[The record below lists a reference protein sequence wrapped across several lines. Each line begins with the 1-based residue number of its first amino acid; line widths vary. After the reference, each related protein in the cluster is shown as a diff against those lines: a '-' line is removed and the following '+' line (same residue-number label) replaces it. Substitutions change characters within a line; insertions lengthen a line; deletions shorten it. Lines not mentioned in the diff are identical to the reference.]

1 MYTKETKVSY
11 LNPPVTNTKP
21 TKSLTIVDVYR
32 TIIEDPTLP
41 TITKKLRSIKDK
53 DERKQFK
60 STYFPSV
67 LFGGT
72 FKKRGIDGLET
83 PSNLLIVDLDDLG
96 TLKEVEKLKETLSQD
111 KTLDPVLLFVSPSGN
126 GLKVVVNI
134 GQKIKGDEDFK
145 RSFKAVKNYLKKT
158 YSLEV
163 DESGKD
169 ISRGCFLP
177 YDKNAI
183 CQEPT
188 SGFNV
193 EKYLPVEKPKPQPQ
207 RTPVSSYNEPD
218 DYTRAKIAVEDIEN
232 SGIDITPTYDLWTRV
247 GFALSN
253 LGEPGRDLFHRVSSL
268 YDRYT
273 REETDKQFD
282 SFLRSNGSGVNLES
296 LFAIAKEKGVKL
308 RSSNVYSGKPNFPT
322 SIKREFPDTIKRTE
336 KTENLNPEQDEDRS
350 FLLRPTTE
358 AEMFERES
366 KLPEGLRTGY
376 TIGEGDDKS
385 QIILGSGVLTGIVG
399 ATGHRK
405 TVLLLNMILNV
416 AKIYPDKKFVYF
428 TYEQNGDQI
437 REYLLNV
444 YLEDLDLKFG
454 QSNRRLLKRY
464 FHTRGNTSM
473 FEQEEKTI
481 YEQGVKRKVRIPDE
495 FRKRKGSFFRNYIE
509 NGRILINYVDSD
521 SSRLVKDIEYLST
534 QDNLGGIFVDYFQ
547 CINVPED
554 QRLRLTRVEELKRIC
569 FYLKDVANETGLPV
583 VLACQFNQEV
593 GSPFDVL
600 ITKVGEAGDISR
612 IMSEMFGIWSLDK
625 EITKELKGD
634 QNQKNEA
641 LKNKVKDLQS
651 DRLEQAR
658 QIVGLYVKTLKSREL
673 PTGTEVVLPV
683 FGKTGRIF
691 PNDPTEAVFE
701 KRDWETDSQE
711 VIDYPE

>member
-1 MYTKETKVSY
+1 MYTTETKVSY

-96 TLKEVEKLKETLSQD
+96 DLKKVEKLKETLSQD

-134 GQKIKGDEDFK
+134 GQEIKGDEDFK

-183 CQEPT
+183 CREPT

-207 RTPVSSYNEPD
+207 RIPVSSYNEPD

-296 LFAIAKEKGVKL
+296 LFAIAKERGVKL
-308 RSSNVYSGKPNFPT
+308 RSSNVYSGKSNFANFAT
-322 SIKREFPDTIKRTE
+322 SIKRDE
-336 KTENLNPEQDEDRS
+336 KTEFPESVKKDEDRS

-376 TIGEGDDKS
+376 TIGEGDEKN
-385 QIILGSGVLTGIVG
+385 QVILGSGVLTGFVG

-405 TVLLLNMILNV
+405 SVFLLNLMLNV
-416 AKIYPDKKFVYF
+416 SRLYPDKKFIYF
-428 TYEQNGDQI
+428 TYEENGD
-437 REYLLNV
+437 RVLEYLLNI

-454 QSNRRLLKRY
+454 ESNRRLLKRY
-464 FHTRGNTSM
+464 FRTRGNTSM
-473 FEQEEKTI
+473 FDPEIT
-481 YEQGVKRKVRIPDE
+481 DE
-495 FRKRKGSFFRNYIE
+495 FRKRKGPFFRNFVD
-509 NGRILINYVDSD
+509 NGRILIKYVDSD
-521 SSRLVKDIEYLST
+521 SSRLVEDIRFLSST
-534 QDNLGGIFVDYFQ
+534 GEIGGVFVDYFQ
-547 CINVPED
+547 CINVPEA
-554 QRLRLTRVEELKRIC
+554 QRLRLSRVEELKRIC
-569 FYLKDVANETGLPV
+569 FDLKDIANETGLPV

-625 EITKELKGD
+625 DTTTELKG
-634 QNQKNEA
+634 KNEQRY
-641 LKNKVKDLQS
+641 KDLELKVLDLKS
-651 DRLEQAR
+651 RYGKQAR

-683 FGKTGRIF
+683 WGKTGRIF
-691 PNDPTEAVFE
+691 PNDPTEAVFD

>member
-1 MYTKETKVSY
+1 MYTTETKVSY
-11 LNPPVTNTKP
+11 LNPPETNTKP
-21 TKSLTIVDVYR
+21 TKSLTIVEVYR
-32 TIIEDPTLP
+32 TILEDPDLQR
-41 TITKKLRSIKDK
+41 ITRELRKIPETDEEGRKSFKK
-53 DERKQFK
+53 K
-60 STYFPSV
+60 SFPSV

-72 FKKRGIDGLET
+72 FRHRSIKGLEK

-134 GQKIKGDEDFK
+134 GQEIKGDEDFK
-145 RSFKAVKNYLKKT
+145 RSFKAVKNYLSKT

-183 CQEPT
+183 CQEPG

-207 RTPVSSYNEPD
+207 RIPVSSYNEPD

-296 LFAIAKEKGVKL
+296 LFAIARERGVKL
-308 RSSNVYSGKPNFPT
+308 RSSNVYSQKLNYLSP
-322 SIKREFPDTIKRTE
+322 IKKGTNQPVGGPKQE
-336 KTENLNPEQDEDRS
+336 PEPDEDRS

-464 FHTRGNTSM
+464 FHSRGNTSM

-481 YEQGVKRKVRIPDE
+481 YERGVKKKVRIPDE
-495 FRKRKGSFFRNYIE
+495 FRKRKGSFFRNFIE

-641 LKNKVKDLQS
+641 LKNKVKELQS
-651 DRLEQAR
+651 DRLEQGR

-683 FGKTGRIF
+683 FGKTGRVF
-691 PNDPTEAVFE
+691 PNDPTEAVFDR
-701 KRDWETDSQE
+701 RDWETDSQE
-711 VIDYPE
+711 VIDFPE